1 MVTQS
6 KINDIRN
13 KNTAGQPAPRK
24 ANDFGARGAVF
35 PLDNIADLR
44 VVNGTINR
52 RTALLID
59 NSDCREHALAAGK
72 RIASVMSSLT
82 TSSLYVYAFDQR
94 AYPLE
99 LNKNT
104 GASWRDVLSRLTPG
118 VGTAI
123 GAPLVHMRQ
132 NALVAEQIVIVTDGR
147 ENQTPR
153 FVDELGEYRRQLGV
167 HPRIVIA
174 RVGTFCR
181 SFEEGLRENRA
192 DVRGVVFDGPG
203 SLSRL
208 IGILAT
214 PSRLDRLV
222 DRIESPAW

>member
-13 KNTAGQPAPRK
+13 KNAPGQSAPLK
-24 ANDFGARGAVF
+24 ANDFSARGAVF

-59 NSDCREHALAAGK
+59 NSYCREHALAAGK
-72 RIASVMSSLT
+72 RIVTVMSSLT
-82 TSSLYVYAFDQR
+82 TSSLYVYAFDGT
-94 AYPLE
+94 AHPLE
-99 LNKNT
+99 LNKDAE
-104 GASWRDVLSRLTPG
+104 ASWRDVLSRLTPG

-123 GAPLVHMRQ
+123 GTPLVHMRQ

-147 ENQTPR
+147 ETQGPR
-153 FVDELGEYRRQLGV
+153 FADELGEYRRELGV
-167 HPRIVIA
+167 QPRIVIA
-174 RVGTFCR
+174 RVGAFCR
-181 SFEEGLRENRA
+181 SFEEGLRENKA

-222 DRIESPAW
+222 DRIETPAW